1 MAITSMDATGTGPIV
16 PAHRA
21 AKKKGSSSSL
31 SSKAAT
37 GSSSSSKGRPGRALR
52 WIRFGYYCIFA
63 PVFLYSFYV
72 QLVVLKGPGRTPL
85 PASTGFGRDSVF
97 LTFHGN
103 FHCTWYSCLCL
114 LHCLLDF
121 GKRRDRKS
129 RDRKLLARMTHR
141 YTPILFP
148 LAAFVGVAYY
158 LILHFHP
165 MTRLRA
171 RSIPDYDEKMAL
183 LHAVPLLFVIGDAL
197 LKDEELT
204 KKYALDKRSAVKGIC
219 TYGIVYFCWSCIC
232 VYLNGGH
239 WPYPFQKHFSPI
251 HHLSF
256 LSTVLLVAV
265 YLARLGF
272 RITARLDKRR
282 RRRLAR
288 TAIMADMKKER

>member
-1 MAITSMDATGTGPIV
+1 MVITSMDAAGPV
-16 PAHRA
+16 APVVAQRGA
-21 AKKKGSSSSL
+21 KKGSTRGA
-31 SSKAAT
+31 KGCAAV
-37 GSSSSSKGRPGRALR
+37 SASSSKGRPGRALR
-52 WIRFGYYCIFA
+52 WIRFGYYCVFA
-63 PVFLYSFYV
+63 PIFLYSFYV

-85 PASTGFGRDSVF
+85 PASTGFGRDTVF

-121 GKRRDRKS
+121 GKRRHRKS
-129 RDRKLLARMTHR
+129 RDRKYLARMTHR
-141 YTPILFP
+141 YTPVLFP

-171 RSIPDYDEKMAL
+171 RTVPDFDEKMAL
-183 LHAVPLLFVIGDAL
+183 LHAVPLLFVVGDAL
-197 LKDEELT
+197 LKDDELT
-204 KKYALDKRSAVKGIC
+204 KKYALGKRQAVKGIC
-219 TYGIVYFCWSCIC
+219 TYGMVYFAWSCIC
-232 VYLNGGH
+232 VYINGGH

-272 RITARLDKRR
+272 RITGRLDKRR

-288 TAIMADMKKER
+288 TAIMADAKKER